1 MPAPVAA
8 LQIEGVLTWR
18 SRAAFWA
25 TAAAIVLGAFLLAFS
40 ARYALELD
48 PPFEASAIMSEVV
61 RAPDA
66 PAPPTPRE
74 APPPPPQQQDQAAR
88 APPITPAPVSSG
100 EAPLIT
106 TPQWITRPANPERF
120 YPRAAFMRGVEGRV
134 ELACFVETDG
144 LLNCEIESET
154 PEGQGF
160 GDAALA
166 LARAHVMRPAI
177 ENGAPV
183 RARYRMIVPFT
194 AG

>member
-1 MPAPVAA
+1 MAVA
-8 LQIEGVLTWR
+8 T
-18 SRAAFWA
+18 
-25 TAAAIVLGAFLLAFS
+25 AIVLGALLLAFG
-40 ARYALELD
+40 ARYALQRD
-48 PPFEASAIMSEVV
+48 PPFEASAIMSEIV
-61 RAPDA
+61 RAPEA
-66 PAPPTPRE
+66 PTPPAPRE
-74 APPPPPQQQDQAAR
+74 APPPQHQNHAAP
-88 APPITPAPVSSG
+88 APPIAPAPIASG

-106 TPQWITRPANPERF
+106 APQWITRPANPERF

-144 LLNCEIESET
+144 RLSCEIESET
-154 PEGQGF
+154 PPDQGF

>member
-1 MPAPVAA
+1 M
-8 LQIEGVLTWR
+8 
-18 SRAAFWA
+18 
-25 TAAAIVLGAFLLAFS
+25 AAATVLGAFLLAFG
-40 ARYALELD
+40 ARYALRFD
-48 PPFEASAIMSEVV
+48 PPFEASAIMSEVT

-66 PAPPTPRE
+66 PSPAPPHE
-74 APPPPPQQQDQAAR
+74 APPPPRQQDQAAPA
-88 APPITPAPVSSG
+88 APIRPAPAASG

-106 TPQWITRPANPERF
+106 APQWITRPANPERF

-144 LLNCEIESET
+144 RLSCEIESET
-154 PEGQGF
+154 PQGQGF

-166 LARAHVMRPAI
+166 LARAHVMRPAV
-177 ENGAPV
+177 ENGVPV